1 MNIFYGAISI
11 SAALGIF
18 KFMGMDIS
26 WLMAAIPLIL
36 YGILT
41 VFSTI
46 VFQAAFNGATAAL
59 SVLAMEEL
67 TPEEMQSIMDGQELT
82 QEEMQA
88 FLDELKKTGQD
99 DENGTNI

>member
-1 MNIFYGAISI
+1 MNILYGAISI

-26 WLMAAIPLIL
+26 WFMAVLPLIL
-36 YGILT
+36 YGALT

-67 TPEEMQSIMDGQELT
+67 TPEEMQSIMDDQ
-82 QEEMQA
+82 
-88 FLDELKKTGQD
+88 KKTGQD
-99 DENGTNI
+99 DENSTDI